1 MVNRINL
8 LLKAK
13 NITARQFAEEIGI
26 QPSGMS
32 HILSGRNNPSLDFV
46 MKVIR
51 RYPEIDINWLM
62 FGKGEM
68 YEAHPRVASY
78 RTTPPTPMS
87 TAAPTKPV
95 TVQTTVVKQSEAIQG
110 DLFGQPAESRIN
122 ESRLTRN
129 DRDSS
134 LLTSMIAPEEA
145 TENRTNAMRSSQP
158 VAESMPDSVEPVRQ
172 ASYPSE
178 GVSPMVSPTHS
189 GISPTSDTVATPQQ
203 ARKLVRLLAFY
214 DDHTFVE
221 YRPQ

>member
-68 YEAHPRVASY
+68 YESPAANRHGGRQATGHPSPLETPGETARVQMDGGTASK
-78 RTTPPTPMS
+78 RQ
-87 TAAPTKPV
+87 AAP
-95 TVQTTVVKQSEAIQG
+95 
-110 DLFGQPAESRIN
+110 
-122 ESRLTRN
+122 
-129 DRDSS
+129 
-134 LLTSMIAPEEA
+134 M
-145 TENRTNAMRSSQP
+145 
-158 VAESMPDSVEPVRQ
+158 
-172 ASYPSE
+172 
-178 GVSPMVSPTHS
+178 
-189 GISPTSDTVATPQQ
+189 PTSWIHGDCSVAT
-203 ARKLVRLLAFY
+203 K
-214 DDHTFVE
+214 
-221 YRPQ
+221 